1 MPHTIEAT
9 SPALVLG
16 VSYSLSALTE
26 PATQEEEQ
34 PGSAVLG
41 FMVVIVS
48 YLILGMG
55 ITAAWALW
63 SLP

>member
-1 MPHTIEAT
+1 MSQTIEAT

-16 VSYSLSALTE
+16 VSYRLSALTE
-26 PATQEEEQ
+26 PAVQEEEQ
-34 PGSAVLG
+34 SGSAVLG

-48 YLILGMG
+48 YLTLGLG

-63 SLP
+63 NLH

>member
-16 VSYSLSALTE
+16 VSYPLSALTE
-26 PATQEEEQ
+26 PAEPEEETS
-34 PGSAVLG
+34 GSAVLG

-48 YLILGMG
+48 YLMLGMG
-55 ITAAWALW
+55 IMAAWALW
-63 SLP
+63 SLR